1 MSIADFIEATAAAQ
15 TPDQLDEHLVAELG
29 RLGFEFVVYCE
40 VTRFQETGDPSA
52 LLSVNTMPD
61 EWVSHYIRSDYSS
74 IDPMIHRARHS
85 MRPFAWQEAWDM
97 PDLMPRQRALREES
111 RAVGMAHG
119 ITVPLFGPS
128 GSTALIS
135 AAGREAG
142 LEELTVNRTVA
153 AMATQFHLMKGTL
166 RASGA
171 ELPPLVPL
179 TGREREVLT
188 WVARGK
194 SNTVIG
200 EILNISDSSVN
211 FHITNVMRKL
221 DASTR
226 VMAVLK
232 ALRNGLIAP

>member
-1 MSIADFIEATAAAQ
+1 MSIADFIETTAAAQ
-15 TPDQLDEHLVAELG
+15 APEQLDAHLVDALG

-61 EWVSHYIRSDYSS
+61 EWVSRYIRSDYSS

-85 MRPFAWQEAWDM
+85 MRPFGWQEAWDM

-135 AAGREAG
+135 AAGRDSG
-142 LEELTVNRTVA
+142 LEDLAVNRTVA
-153 AMATQFHLMKGTL
+153 ALATQFHLMKGTL
-166 RASGA
+166 RAAGA
-171 ELPPLVPL
+171 EVPPLVPL

-188 WVARGK
+188 WSARGK
-194 SNTVIG
+194 SNPIIG
-200 EILNISDSSVN
+200 DILSISDSAVN
-211 FHITNVMRKL
+211 FHITNAMRKL
-221 DASTR
+221 GASNR

-232 ALRNGLIAP
+232 ALRHGLIVP